1 MEECPICYEN
11 IRYPSCIIPCNHMF
25 CEPCINKWL
34 MTKQTCPVC
43 RIDCNLY
50 SDNKIKMDYKLDKNL
65 TRTIA
70 LARGF

>member
-1 MEECPICYEN
+1 
-11 IRYPSCIIPCNHMF
+11 
-25 CEPCINKWL
+25 